1 VVNIFATNG
10 LQLLHSRLQGLRLRK
25 VSTCSIS
32 CVSKRMTC
40 FGNIEGLDMT
50 FVTRAASIAIAL
62 GAQFVFTAIVLGY

>member
-1 VVNIFATNG
+1 
-10 LQLLHSRLQGLRLRK
+10 
-25 VSTCSIS
+25 
-32 CVSKRMTC
+32 MTC